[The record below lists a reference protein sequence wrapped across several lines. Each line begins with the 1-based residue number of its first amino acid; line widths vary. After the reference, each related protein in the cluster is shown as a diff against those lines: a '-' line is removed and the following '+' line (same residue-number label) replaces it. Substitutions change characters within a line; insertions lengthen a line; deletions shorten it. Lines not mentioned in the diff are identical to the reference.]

1 MTIDTLL
8 ISCRALGRKVENFI
22 IFYIENYA
30 LKKNKM
36 NLVKG
41 LYFKTN
47 KNEIVKNLYLNF
59 NYIKKKFF

>member
-1 MTIDTLL
+1 
-8 ISCRALGRKVENFI
+8 
-22 IFYIENYA
+22 
-30 LKKNKM
+30 M

-59 NYIKKKFF
+59 NYIKKKIFF